1 MRNILVRGA
10 RQHNLK
16 NIDVDIPRN
25 NLVVITGVSGSG
37 KSSLAFDTL
46 YAEGQRRYVE
56 SLSSYARQFLE
67 RMDRPDVDFI
77 EGLSPAI
84 AIEQKTVGRN
94 PRSTVGTIT
103 EIYDYLRVLFARV
116 GQPHCLGCGKKI
128 QAMTVQ
134 QMVDTILELP
144 EGSRILILAP
154 LEWSGRG
161 LPKHLFSRLRR
172 EGFVRVRVDGNV
184 LNLDEPIQ
192 LPSDVTPRIEVV
204 VDRLVVRPDGVR
216 RSTDSMELTLRTG
229 EGRARVAVLDGDE
242 WDFSEQPLCHSC
254 NLRMPELSPQL
265 FSFNSALGACSGCSG
280 LGIMEAFDPELV
292 VPNPA
297 FSLRNGAIVPWSQRR
312 SVSFLN
318 RLEVLGQHY
327 HFDTHTPFRDLPSE
341 ARRVLLYG
349 SGEEKLPFH
358 REIKGKRSLHEEPFE
373 GVLPSLQHRWRQQL
387 SGTEREQLSRYR
399 SKQTCASCQGARLRP
414 ESLAV
419 TIDHMNIHQVSML
432 DIATLSGWFE
442 KLRFPPQQRRVAEQL
457 LDQVKQRLAF
467 LHQVGL
473 SYLSLDRGSTTLSG
487 GEAQRLRLATQ
498 IGSRLVGVLYILDE
512 PSIGLHQRDNQRL
525 LDTLKTLRDQG
536 NTVLVV
542 EHDAETIL
550 TADYVIDVGPRAG
563 DRGGHLVFSGK
574 PGSLL
579 QHPDSLT
586 GQYLSGQLSIS
597 VPTNRRNPSRGFLT
611 VEGAS
616 ANNLQNITIAIPI
629 GLFTCVTGVSGSGK
643 STLILDTLY
652 RAAAKLLHRSRE
664 APGTYRRIR
673 GFEAF
678 DKVVHIDQSA
688 IGRTPRSNPATYTG
702 VFTQIRN
709 LLAQVPEARARG
721 YKAGRFSFN
730 VKGGRCEPCGGQGT
744 LRIEMHFLPDVY
756 VTCDTCKGSRFN
768 RDTLEIIYKG
778 KNVADMLDM
787 TINEAHR
794 FYGNI
799 PIIKDKLATLQD
811 VGLGYLKLGQAAT
824 TLSGGEA
831 QRIKLSRELSKR
843 SSGRTLYLLD
853 EPTTGLHF
861 DDIKKLLYV
870 LNRLVEA
877 GNTVVVI
884 EHHLD
889 VIKTSDFV
897 IDLGPEGGTEGGTIV
912 GTGTP
917 EELAQISGSYTG
929 RYLQGILSQES
940 ANHGAGPPSAH
951 EVVAVTDSK
960 VE

>member
-1 MRNILVRGA
+1 MDKIVIRGA

-16 NIDVDIPRN
+16 NIDIDIPRN
-25 NLVVITGVSGSG
+25 NLVVITGISGSG

-84 AIEQKTVGRN
+84 AIEQKTAGKN

-134 QMVDTILELP
+134 QMVDSILELP
-144 EGSRILILAP
+144 EGTQILILAP
-154 LEWSGRG
+154 LEWSRRD
-161 LPKHLFSRLRR
+161 LPKRLVSRLRR
-172 EGFVRVRVDGNV
+172 EGFVRIRVDGSV
-184 LNLDEPIQ
+184 LDLDEPIQ
-192 LPSDVTPRIEVV
+192 LSKEVTPRIEVV
-204 VDRLVVRPDGVR
+204 IDRLVVRPDVVR
-216 RSTDSMELTLRTG
+216 RSTDSMELALRTG
-229 EGRARVAVLDGDE
+229 EGRARVALLDGHE
-242 WDFSEQPLCHSC
+242 WDFSEQPFCHSC

-265 FSFNSALGACSGCSG
+265 FSFNNALGACPDCTG
-280 LGIMEAFDPELV
+280 LGIMETFNPELV
-292 VPNPA
+292 VPNP
-297 FSLRNGAIVPWSQRR
+297 SLSLSAGAIAPWSQRR

-327 HFDTHTPFRDLPSE
+327 HFGTNTPFSDLPPE
-341 ARRVLLYG
+341 AHQVLLYG
-349 SGEEKLPFH
+349 SGEKKLPFH
-358 REIKGKRSLHEEPFE
+358 QEGKGRRLDGEPFE
-373 GVLPSLQHRWRQQL
+373 GVISYLQRRWRQQL
-387 SGTEREQLSRYR
+387 TSGEREELNSYR
-399 SKQTCASCQGARLRP
+399 SKKPCGGCQGARLRP
-414 ESLAV
+414 ESLSV
-419 TIDHMNIHQVSML
+419 TIDHFNIHQVSML
-432 DIATLSGWFE
+432 DIAELKAWFE
-442 KLRFPPQQRRVAEQL
+442 KLRFPRQQRPVASQL
-457 LDQVKQRLAF
+457 LNQVGQRLDF
-467 LHQVGL
+467 LDQVGL
-473 SYLSLDRGSTTLSG
+473 SYLSLDRASTTLSG

-512 PSIGLHQRDNQRL
+512 PSFGLHQRDNQRL
-525 LDTLKTLRDQG
+525 LNTLETLRDQG

-542 EHDAETIL
+542 EHDAETIM
-550 TADYVIDVGPRAG
+550 TADYVIDIGPGAG
-563 DRGGHLVFSGK
+563 DRGGHLVFGGK
-574 PGSLL
+574 PDALL
-579 QHPDSLT
+579 KYSDSLT
-586 GQYLSGQLSIS
+586 GQYLSGHLSIS
-597 VPTNRRNPSRGFLT
+597 VPTSRRTPNRGDLT

-616 ANNLQNITIAIPI
+616 ANNLDNITVSIPI

-643 STLILDTLY
+643 STLILDTLH
-652 RAAAKLLHRSRE
+652 RAAAKILYRARE
-664 APGTYRRIR
+664 APGSHRQIR
-673 GFEAF
+673 GLEAL
-678 DKVVHIDQSA
+678 DKVVHIDQGA

-702 VFTQIRN
+702 VFAQIRN

-730 VKGGRCEPCGGQGT
+730 VKGGRCEACGGQGI
-744 LRIEMHFLPDVY
+744 LKIEMHFLPDVY
-756 VTCDTCKGSRFN
+756 VTCDDCNGLRFN

-778 KNVADMLDM
+778 KNIAQILNM
-787 TINEAHR
+787 TISEALR
-794 FYGNI
+794 FFGNI
-799 PIIKDKLATLQD
+799 PLIKDKLSTLQA
-811 VGLGYLKLGQAAT
+811 VGLGYLKLGQSAT

-831 QRIKLSRELSKR
+831 QRIKLARELSKR

-861 DDIKKLLYV
+861 DDVKKLLYV

-897 IDLGPEGGTEGGTIV
+897 IDLGPEGGAEGGRVV
-912 GTGTP
+912 GLGTP
-917 EELAQISGSYTG
+917 EEIAQISESHTG
-929 RYLQGILSQES
+929 RYLRQVLG
-940 ANHGAGPPSAH
+940 
-951 EVVAVTDSK
+951 
-960 VE
+960 